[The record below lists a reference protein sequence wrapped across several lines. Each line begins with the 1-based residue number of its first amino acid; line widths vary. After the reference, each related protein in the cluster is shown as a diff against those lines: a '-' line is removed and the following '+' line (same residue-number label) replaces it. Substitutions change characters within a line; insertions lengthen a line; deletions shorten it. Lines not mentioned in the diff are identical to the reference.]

1 MTDLVVLVLVVL
13 WAAVLTPRVIRH
25 FREGRSHSSIDS
37 FHEQLH
43 LLERTGP
50 KLVEPAYRLG
60 SDDTAVPGA
69 ALATRSTRGL
79 ALLDESSTRS
89 PPPRRTQGASRQQS
103 VWERRRTRR
112 RRRDL
117 LLGMIA
123 VAVLTGGLGA
133 VHALHLLWAVTGV
146 SALAIAGYVALVAY
160 AQMLHAEREA
170 AKPIVS
176 HAPEGPP
183 SPWVLARPRHA
194 AGHPLPGVE
203 VLTGSSPRAAR
214 AGFPGAW
221 DDDDL
226 ASYTPRHAA
235 TGV

>member
-1 MTDLVVLVLVVL
+1 MTDLVVLVLVIV

-60 SDDTAVPGA
+60 PAETSQGA
-69 ALATRSTRGL
+69 ALAARPTGGLTLVDQSPTRVPEPHLPQVVRSRR
-79 ALLDESSTRS
+79 SS
-89 PPPRRTQGASRQQS
+89 
-103 VWERRRTRR
+103 WERRRVRR

-123 VAVLTGGLGA
+123 VALLTGGLGA

-170 AKPIVS
+170 AKPVVS
-176 HAPEGPP
+176 RVPQGPT
-183 SPWVLARPRHA
+183 SPWELTRPRHA

-203 VLTGSSPRAAR
+203 VLTGSAPLAAR
-214 AGFPGAW
+214 AGYPGAW

-226 ASYTPRHAA
+226 VSCAPRHAA